1 VSRSWSGFNRRRR
14 IGGVRDKL
22 QGSRERHVGTSVRGA
37 RSRKARAAVCT
48 EAAACLTEPIT
59 VRDRACARY
68 AIHTLARSHVLAQQ
82 QEEEERLPT
91 SQVGPRHA
99 PLHDDKRATQ
109 RLVCVLL

>member
-1 VSRSWSGFNRRRR
+1 MSRSWSGFNRRRR
-14 IGGVRDKL
+14 GVRDKL
-22 QGSRERHVGTSVRGA
+22 QGSRERWP